1 MLAPAKDILT
11 RLMMA
16 VCLLIAA
23 AQMAQ
28 AQETS
33 FRTYKDVSGFSCEF
47 PSDWSFDQAKN
58 LDRIFTGANARDAT
72 IIVQVVDRQ
81 ITAEKT
87 AAAQLEMLRAQLLE
101 APDGRILTEGT
112 APVAA
117 QQAPFL
123 IAGYTTLDT
132 AGQTRP
138 FRHIQMVVTAPHVF
152 LLMSYSAPDDI
163 FDEHMRVFQNC
174 AATLEIVVPSA
185 PPAGAMTDGADN
197 TKNTENTE
205 TADAED
211 DEDAPIDPGPGS
223 EDTLIWRHNT
233 DRDFWIAV
241 PSIWSNKT
249 DPSEPYSVDMQ
260 HPDRVEGVLVF
271 VVDLGKTSTV
281 KEYADAWELVLADKI
296 FFMKDRLAVP
306 EASHP
311 GVGLAKAPGI
321 LREYQG
327 EVSGAT
333 VRSVAA
339 YVVSK
344 KRAFTVVGYHFLGDA
359 IGEKRIRAAVDSFRL
374 AAP

>member
-1 MLAPAKDILT
+1 MLTPAKDILR

-16 VCLLIAA
+16 ACLLIAA
-23 AQMAQ
+23 AHAAH

-58 LDRIFTGANARDAT
+58 LDRIFTSANAVDAT

-81 ITAEKT
+81 LTAEKT
-87 AAAQLEMLRAQLLE
+87 AVAQIEMLRAQLLE
-101 APDGRILTEGT
+101 APDGRILTEGA
-112 APVAA
+112 APIAA
-117 QQAPFL
+117 QQAPYL
-123 IAGYTTLDT
+123 IAGYTTSDT
-132 AGQTRP
+132 AGQMRP

-152 LLMSYSAPDDI
+152 LLMSYSAPDEI

-174 AATLEIVVPSA
+174 AATLALEVPA
-185 PPAGAMTDGADN
+185 TPPAGATAEDADDTDS
-197 TKNTENTE
+197 TE
-205 TADAED
+205 TT
-211 DEDAPIDPGPGS
+211 DEDAPVDPGSGA
-223 EDTLIWRHNT
+223 EETLIWRHNT
-233 DRDFWIAV
+233 DRNFWITV

-260 HPDRVEGVLVF
+260 HPDRVEGVLIF

-281 KEYADAWELVLADKI
+281 KDYADAWELVLADKI

-311 GVGLAKAPGI
+311 GVGLAKTPGI
-321 LREYQG
+321 LRAYQG
-327 EVSGAT
+327 EISGAT

-359 IGEKRIRAAVDSFRL
+359 TGEKRIRAAIDSFRL

>member
-1 MLAPAKDILT
+1 MLTPAKDILT

-16 VCLLIAA
+16 ACLLIAA
-23 AQMAQ
+23 AQAAR

-58 LDRIFTGANARDAT
+58 LDRIFTSANARHVT
-72 IIVQVVDRQ
+72 IIVQVIDRQ
-81 ITAEKT
+81 LTAEKT
-87 AAAQLEMLRAQLLE
+87 AVAQLQMLRAKLLE
-101 APDGRILTEGT
+101 VPDGRILNEAT
-112 APVAA
+112 APIAA
-117 QQAPFL
+117 QQAPYL
-123 IAGYTTLDT
+123 IAGYTTSDS
-132 AGQTRP
+132 AGQVRP
-138 FRHIQMVVTAPHVF
+138 FRHIQMVVTAPRVF
-152 LLMSYSAPDDI
+152 LLMSYSAPDEI

-174 AATLEIVVPSA
+174 AATLVLEDPA
-185 PPAGAMTDGADN
+185 TPPAGATTDGADD
-197 TKNTENTE
+197 TDATENAE
-205 TADAED
+205 TD
-211 DEDAPIDPGPGS
+211 DDAPVDPGPGS

-249 DPSEPYSVDMQ
+249 DQSEPYSVDMQ

-271 VVDLGKTSTV
+271 VVDLGKSSTV
-281 KEYADAWELVLADKI
+281 KDYANAWELVLADKI

-311 GVGLAKAPGI
+311 GVGLAKTPGI

-327 EVSGAT
+327 EISGAT

-339 YVVSK
+339 YVVNK
-344 KRAFTVVGYHFLGDA
+344 KRAFTVVGFHFLGDA
-359 IGEKRIRAAVDSFRL
+359 TGEKRIRAAVESFRL
-374 AAP
+374 SAP